1 MSQKMIST
9 GPRILRLAAA
19 VCDAI
24 DACAVEGSGHESDC
38 QWRGRGRPDEYCG
51 QHSRL
56 DAQRQHQCLPYN
68 LTGLL
73 SPVEPAPAAHE
84 FQYFAGPSGGSATIT
99 QDIDVSAAA
108 SNISGG
114 NVKFNEPAYLGRT
127 TGVVGPATFAVAFK
141 NAAGQTFRTVTLG
154 PASGPVG
161 LYLEQQIG
169 LVPSGTGSPRP

>member
-1 MSQKMIST
+1 MRARSSVLDTNLIVNGGAEAGLT
-9 GPRILRLAAA
+9 NL
-19 VCDAI
+19 V
-24 DACAVEGSGHESDC
+24 GSIPGWTRNGSINV
-38 QWRGRGRPDEYCG
+38 
-51 QHSRL
+51 
-56 DAQRQHQCLPYN
+56 LPYN

-73 SPVEPAPAAHE
+73 SPVEPAPAAHD
-84 FQYFAGPSGGSATIT
+84 FQYFSGPSGGSATIT

-114 NVKFNEPAYLGRT
+114 NVKFNESAYLGRT